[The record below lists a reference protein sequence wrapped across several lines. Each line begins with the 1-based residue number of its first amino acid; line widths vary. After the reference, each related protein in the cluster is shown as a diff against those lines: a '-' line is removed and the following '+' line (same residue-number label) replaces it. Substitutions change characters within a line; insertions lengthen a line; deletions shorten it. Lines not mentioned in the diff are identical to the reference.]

1 MTVPT
6 VSVVLGQGCGGGAL
20 ALLPAKRVIAAEKA
34 WLMPLPPEGASVIV
48 HGDPGHADEQ
58 ARRMRVRA
66 VDLLEHGT
74 AHRVVPEPEDDSGEA
89 LAGAVAAEIAAAI
102 RSLRE

>member
-20 ALLPAKRVIAAEKA
+20 ALLPAKRVIVAEKA

-48 HGDPGHADEQ
+48 HGDTSHADELA
-58 ARRMRVRA
+58 ARGCGSGPWTCST
-66 VDLLEHGT
+66 HGPRT
-74 AHRVVPEPEDDSGEA
+74 TSCPSRTTTPATRW
-89 LAGAVAAEIAAAI
+89 
-102 RSLRE
+102 RRR